1 MFDGEQGVTADRQ
14 RRWLSRALVAVGG
27 TVAGVSAAWLF
38 GSAQA
43 VAVEKPSEDGTLR
56 QVGAL
61 IRHVDDRSPGAR
73 TDGSEAH
80 ERYDD
85 ERAASPAEPGAAR
98 SGPVSTL
105 SKALGTEACGRT
117 TTVDPADRTVGSG
130 AESRVSGPPTEND
143 RIRNDPRRT
152 DRARTDRARAD
163 RLQHDRA
170 RVSPTVSPG
179 PDRARETVEESGPLR
194 TVLDRDELRGTTEQ
208 LSDSVSDGLRT
219 ARREVDPLLHPV
231 ERVTGTLISGTT
243 GEESLTGA
251 VESGLGELHDS
262 LRETVS
268 GEQPGE
274 FPDEPAGSTGIGAGT
289 LPEDG
294 VSAAH
299 PGDTS
304 DETGSNDSGASGSES
319 DSREAAVLAAIDRDI
334 AWPNHESHS
343 ERDGSSTESR
353 GGKLPFPSG
362 NCGCGTD
369 TNTSGGGSHGGY
381 GLGDSLPVSRSAVP
395 SFGAITRANVYDPAS
410 PEGPQPGTTPD

>member
-61 IRHVDDRSPGAR
+61 IRHVDDHSPGAG
-73 TDGSEAH
+73 TGGSEIHDCSEA
-80 ERYDD
+80 
-85 ERAASPAEPGAAR
+85 ERAVSRAEPDGDR

-105 SKALGTEACGRT
+105 SNALGTEACGRT
-117 TTVDPADRTVGSG
+117 ATVDPAGRTVGGG
-130 AESRVSGPPTEND
+130 AE
-143 RIRNDPRRT
+143 
-152 DRARTDRARAD
+152 
-163 RLQHDRA
+163 A
-170 RVSPTVSPG
+170 RVSEKPTEVDRAQADRSRIARLQTPPTVSVRS
-179 PDRARETVEESGPLR
+179 DRARENGEESSEESSGENGPLR
-194 TVLDRDELRGTTEQ
+194 TVLGRDGLRGTTDR

-231 ERVTGTLISGTT
+231 ERVAGTLISGTT

-268 GEQPGE
+268 GKKPDE
-274 FPDEPAGSTGIGAGT
+274 FPDEPAGEIGKGT
-289 LPEDG
+289 AALPDDG
-294 VSAAH
+294 ASATH
-299 PGDTS
+299 PGENS
-304 DETGSNDSGASGSES
+304 DEPRSNATGAS
-319 DSREAAVLAAIDRDI
+319 DSASGPGEAAVLAAIDRNI
-334 AWPNHESHS
+334 AWLDHESRS
-343 ERDGSSTESR
+343 ERDGAPVKNR
-353 GGKLPFPSG
+353 GGKFPFQSG

-395 SFGAITRANVYDPAS
+395 SLGAITRANVYDPAS